1 MNALSATEAIR
12 TGATALGIELGSTRI
27 KAVLI
32 DSTHQVLATGAFSW
46 ENSLENGLW
55 TYRLEDAVAGLQASF
70 ADLAADVQAKYGLPL
85 TTVGALGIS
94 GMMHGYIA
102 LDEDGKQLAPFLT
115 WRNTNTPE
123 AAEALTELFQF
134 NIPLRWSISQLY
146 QAILNNEVHVP
157 HIRSLTTLAG
167 YIHCLLTG
175 RRVLGVC
182 DGSGMF
188 PIDPATGSYDA
199 EMLAKFSDLI
209 AARQYPWQIQQILP
223 QVLCAGADAG
233 CLTAEGAKLLDPTG
247 TLQPGIPMVPPEG
260 DAGTGM
266 VATNA
271 VAAGTGNVSAGT
283 SIFSMVVLQKN
294 LSKLYRDID
303 MVATPGGLPVAMV
316 HCNNGS
322 SELDAWMRM
331 FREIVELSGG
341 DASNLYT
348 DLFNKSLEGDPDC
361 GGILL
366 YNYIAGEHITG
377 VSEGRPLLVRK
388 PENKLSLANFMR
400 SQICGTMASLALGN
414 RILKDEQVQ
423 IRQLTGHG
431 GLFKTPG
438 VAQRYLAAAMN
449 SPVTVMTTAGEGGPF
464 GMAVLAA
471 YRAYA
476 QDMPLESYLQN
487 LVFRDAESITVTPT
501 EEETAGFGRYLESY
515 RKGLALEHC
524 ALENIN

>member
-1 MNALSATEAIR
+1 MNPQDAIR
-12 TGATALGIELGSTRI
+12 AGNTALGIELGSTRI
-27 KAVLI
+27 KAVLM
-32 DSTHQVLATGAFSW
+32 DLDHLVLATGSFSW
-46 ENSLENGLW
+46 ENRLENGLW

-70 ADLAADVQAKYGLPL
+70 ADLAANVKSAYGLEL
-85 TTVGALGIS
+85 TTVGTLGIS

-102 LDEDGKQLAPFLT
+102 LDEDGEQLAPFLT

-123 AAEALTELFQF
+123 AAEVLTELFQF

-146 QAILNNEVHVP
+146 QAILNNEAHVP

-167 YIHCLLTG
+167 YIHSLLTG

-188 PIDPATGSYDA
+188 PIDPETGDFDA
-199 EMLAKFSDLI
+199 GMLEKFSNLI
-209 AARQYPWQIQQILP
+209 ADRNLPWTIRQILP
-223 QVLCAGADAG
+223 QVLAAGQDAG
-233 CLTAEGAKLLDPTG
+233 YLTADGAKLLDPTG
-247 TLQPGIPMVPPEG
+247 KLQPGIPMAPPEG

-303 MVATPGGLPVAMV
+303 TVTTPGGRPVAMV

-322 SELDAWMRM
+322 SELDAWMQM
-331 FREIVELSGG
+331 FREILGAVGAE
-341 DASNLYT
+341 DADLYT
-348 DLFNKSLEGDPDC
+348 KLFQKSLEGDSDC
-361 GGILL
+361 GGLLL

-377 VSEGRPLLVRK
+377 VSQGRPLLVRK
-388 PENKLSLANFMR
+388 PENKLTLANFMR

-414 RILKDEQVQ
+414 QILKDEDVQ

-449 SPVTVMTTAGEGGPF
+449 SPVTVMTTAGEGGPY
-464 GMAVLAA
+464 GMALLAA
-471 YRAYA
+471 YMLKK
-476 QDMPLESYLQN
+476 DEMTLENYLQDV
-487 LVFRDAESITVTPT
+487 VFRDAESLTVTPT
-501 EEETAGFGRYLESY
+501 EEEVAGFNRYLEAY

-524 ALENIN
+524 ALENI